1 MCANSKS
8 SHQEYIWNLPLQ
20 ITKLNNKHHP
30 KVIWNAFNHT
40 TYIKK
45 KEKLSDKHLT
55 TTINFKKTEGG
66 YFLCNVNIN
75 NDIICDT
82 KETLMS
88 T

>member
-1 MCANSKS
+1 MECFQS
-8 SHQEYIWNLPLQ
+8 YNL
-20 ITKLNNKHHP
+20 
-30 KVIWNAFNHT
+30 
-40 TYIKK
+40 YKK